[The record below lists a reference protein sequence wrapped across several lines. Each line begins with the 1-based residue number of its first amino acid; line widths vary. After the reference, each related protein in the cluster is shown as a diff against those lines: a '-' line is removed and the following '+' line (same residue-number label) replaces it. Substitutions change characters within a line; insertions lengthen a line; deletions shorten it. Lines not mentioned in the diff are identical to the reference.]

1 MLSAWKKILGFFWM
15 ICTLQIIVYG
25 YRKQGKKNTLFRIH
39 GKRCSIAF
47 IWRSKKISN
56 SRQVVYLLGC
66 IKSGALPYCL
76 FHCSQ
81 KKLASLTQSIEQ
93 VFLSF
98 FFLFVYLV
106 MPSTASILYFRQEI
120 NKEVQNTRRDFN
132 KNPVTGGL
140 LQPIMPFT
148 AVYIQ
153 FVFLWFLGIN

>member
-1 MLSAWKKILGFFWM
+1 MSVSLQPEETRFFDAKHRTGIL
-15 ICTLQIIVYG
+15 IV
-25 YRKQGKKNTLFRIH
+25 
-39 GKRCSIAF
+39 
-47 IWRSKKISN
+47 
-56 SRQVVYLLGC
+56 
-66 IKSGALPYCL
+66 
-76 FHCSQ
+76 
-81 KKLASLTQSIEQ
+81 
-93 VFLSF
+93 

-153 FVFLWFLGIN
+153 FVFL